1 MEAASTAASKL
12 PKERIERAVT
22 ALLKWKSSKS
32 ATQKAQLLESDEFL
46 YLVITLHKIPS
57 KGRTNAYK
65 IPLPNPLYSSEHAEF
80 CLFLD
85 DRHLDSKSAK
95 QKVLDEKIPVAKVI
109 KFSKLK
115 TNYKPFEAK
124 RKLCDSYDLFF
135 ADKRIVPLLPKAI
148 GKHFYKKKKIPIP
161 IELGRKNWKEQIERV
176 CGSALLFI
184 NTGTCCVVRVARGSM
199 EKEEIVENVVA
210 AVNGVVEFI
219 PQKWRNVRS
228 LHLKFADSVSLPV
241 YQAAPE
247 MKMKFGGGFGAMAV
261 MDGNLSGG
269 MLSESGKNEVSE
281 KKSKQVGKKKG
292 RIHEVRYMDNV
303 GFGEMMREDES
314 GSDDDGEVMEG
325 EGSKGDEM
333 DSAEI
338 AGKKRKNVG
347 GDKEVKKVAKVK
359 KGEKDLKQ
367 KKEKV
372 SGKSVV
378 EKKSKKRS
386 GSDDDDDDGDE
397 GSDDGEM
404 GSAEIAVEKMKKG
417 VKNVTK
423 ANKGEK
429 GLKQKKAQVFEKS
442 MAEKRLKKSKR

>member
-1 MEAASTAASKL
+1 MEAASIVASKV
-12 PKERIERAVT
+12 PKETIERAVT

-46 YLVITLHKIPS
+46 YLVITLHKIPA

-65 IPLPNPLYSSEHAEF
+65 IPLPNPLYSSEGAEF

-109 KFSKLK
+109 KYSKLK
-115 TNYKPFEAK
+115 TDYKPFEAK

-148 GKHFYKKKKIPIP
+148 GKHFYKKKKLPIP

-184 NTGTCCVVRVARGSM
+184 NTGTCSVVRVARGSM
-199 EKEEIVENVVA
+199 EQEQIVENAVA

-228 LHLKFADSVSLPV
+228 LHLKFAESVPLPI
-241 YQAAPE
+241 YQAVPE
-247 MKMKFGGGFGAMAV
+247 VKMKFGGGFGAMAV
-261 MDGNLSGG
+261 VDKNLGG
-269 MLSESGKNEVSE
+269 GTLESGKDEESE
-281 KKSKQVGKKKG
+281 KKSKKVGKKKG

-303 GFGEMMREDES
+303 GFGEMMGHDES

-325 EGSKGDEM
+325 EGGEM
-333 DSAEI
+333 GSAEV
-338 AGKKRKNVG
+338 AGKKRKNAAG
-347 GDKEVKKVAKVK
+347 EKEVKKLAKVK
-359 KGEKDLKQ
+359 KGEKGLKH
-367 KKEKV
+367 KKGKA
-372 SGKSVV
+372 SGKSAA

-386 GSDDDDDDGDE
+386 GGDDDKEEE
-397 GSDDGEM
+397 GSGDGKM
-404 GSAEIAVEKMKKG
+404 GSAEIAVEKITKR
-417 VKNVTK
+417 VKNVTTLK
-423 ANKGEK
+423 RGEK
-429 GLKQKKAQVFEKS
+429 GLKQKKAQVLGKPMTEK
-442 MAEKRLKKSKR
+442 KVKKSKVAL

>member
-65 IPLPNPLYSSEHAEF
+65 IPLPNPLYSSEGAEF

-115 TNYKPFEAK
+115 TDYKPFEAK

-219 PQKWRNVRS
+219 PKKWRNVRS
-228 LHLKFADSVSLPV
+228 LHLKFAESVSLPV
-241 YQAAPE
+241 YQAVPE
-247 MKMKFGGGFGAMAV
+247 MKMKFGGGFGAMAL
-261 MDGNLSGG
+261 MDENLSGG
-269 MLSESGKNEVSE
+269 MLLESGKNEESE
-281 KKSKQVGKKKG
+281 KKSKKVGKKKG

-303 GFGEMMREDES
+303 GFGEMMGEDES

-325 EGSKGDEM
+325 EGDEM
-333 DSAEI
+333 GSDEI
-338 AGKKRKNVG
+338 SGKKRKNVG
-347 GDKEVKKVAKVK
+347 GEKEVKKVAKVK
-359 KGEKDLKQ
+359 KGEKGLK

-372 SGKSVV
+372 SGKSVD

-386 GSDDDDDDGDE
+386 GSDGDDGDE
-397 GSDDGEM
+397 GSDDGET
-404 GSAEIAVEKMKKG
+404 GSAEIAVEKIKKG
-417 VKNVTK
+417 LKNVAK
-423 ANKGEK
+423 VNKGEK
-429 GLKQKKAQVFEKS
+429 GLKQKKARVFGKS
-442 MAEKRLKKSKR
+442 MGEKRFKKSKVAV